1 MKKILLLL
9 QRERQDGCIVF
20 YKWRWSIYFRMPVSN
35 VFFLLTFLSLFF
47 QLMQPGYGKR
57 EETLFHTSI
66 MESHRKNKNK
76 IIVYHHFKT
85 SFRVGSLTTKAFIA
99 IRKIKTGNSK
109 YIFFFHC
116 RTFQCITA
124 LVSLTRFS
132 WWYIC
137 IFLFFH
143 FPQNIRNL
151 TKVHCLK
158 RVQKNLHRH

>member
-35 VFFLLTFLSLFF
+35 VFFINVSLALLSVDATGIWEARGNTISHFYN
-47 QLMQPGYGKR
+47 G
-57 EETLFHTSI
+57 
-66 MESHRKNKNK
+66 ESSKKQNK

-158 RVQKNLHRH
+158 RVQKNLHRY